1 MDMETQRFY
10 SKIINTALFNMYAVD
25 NHLFSAL
32 FCESDDPM
40 IMQRWQ
46 EAEPLIMEAIRRRSE
61 TDPGDDRSTWTALT
75 QADGLTGFAAG
86 SRPCD

>member
-1 MDMETQRFY
+1 MSDRKMFADMDMETQRFY

-61 TDPGDDRSTWTALT
+61 TDPGDDRSNWT
-75 QADGLTGFAAG
+75 DF
-86 SRPCD
+86 

>member
-1 MDMETQRFY
+1 MSDRKMFADMDMETQRFY

-61 TDPGDDRSTWTALT
+61 TDPGDDRSTWT
-75 QADGLTGFAAG
+75 DF
-86 SRPCD
+86 

>member
-1 MDMETQRFY
+1 VREIAMSDRKMFADMDMETQRFY

-25 NHLFSAL
+25 QHLFGSL

-40 IMQRWQ
+40 IMLRWQ

-61 TDPGDDRSTWTALT
+61 TDPGDDCSTWT
-75 QADGLTGFAAG
+75 DF
-86 SRPCD
+86 